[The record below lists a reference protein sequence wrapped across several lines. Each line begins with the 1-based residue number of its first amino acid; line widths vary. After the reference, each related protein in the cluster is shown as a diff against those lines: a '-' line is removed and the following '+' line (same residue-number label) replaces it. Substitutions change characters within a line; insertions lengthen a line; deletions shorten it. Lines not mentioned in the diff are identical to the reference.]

1 MQSVQNS
8 AISAQMTNQTRR
20 LMKSFCQGKG
30 QSVEGV
36 KSKRRKVQ
44 VWAGPTR
51 YENHQFLTS
60 VIEEEAG
67 SRVTNDDP
75 EPERQ
80 HLSGNDSIYNS
91 TLVVVD
97 DSISADSSE
106 HNTMA
111 EPATRRRR

>member
-1 MQSVQNS
+1 M
-8 AISAQMTNQTRR
+8 
-20 LMKSFCQGKG
+20 
-30 QSVEGV
+30 

-44 VWAGPTR
+44 VWAY
-51 YENHQFLTS
+51 YENLQFLTS

-75 EPERQ
+75 EPEGQ

-97 DSISADSSE
+97 DNISADSNE
-106 HNTMA
+106 HNGRTCDKEKAMTPMSWQQRKQRKQKSEEEGRKRQDKVIA
-111 EPATRRRR
+111 MMERME